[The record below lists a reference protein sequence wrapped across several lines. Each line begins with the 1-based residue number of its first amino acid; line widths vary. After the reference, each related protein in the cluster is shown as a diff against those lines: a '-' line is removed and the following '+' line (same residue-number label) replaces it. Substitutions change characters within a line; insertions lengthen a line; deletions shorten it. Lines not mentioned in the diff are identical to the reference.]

1 MDLLNFTRFEADRFI
16 GMGGDGFKHLLVV
29 VKATFGIARN
39 GLTLLDE
46 QPPTR
51 TADEYH
57 GDPATSS
64 IAAAAETAPFK
75 PGTDVLVPGCAYP
88 SPGRRT
94 S

>member
-1 MDLLNFTRFEADRFI
+1 MDLLNFTRFAADRFI
-16 GMGGDGFKHLLVV
+16 GMGGDGFEHLLVV